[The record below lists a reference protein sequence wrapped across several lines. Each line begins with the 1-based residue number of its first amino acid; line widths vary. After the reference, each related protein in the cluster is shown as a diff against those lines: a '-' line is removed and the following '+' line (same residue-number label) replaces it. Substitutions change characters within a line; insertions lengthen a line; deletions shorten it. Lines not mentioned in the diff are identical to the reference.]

1 MKKIL
6 APLVALAFGL
16 GAISAFA
23 ADAPAKEEN
32 AATKADKKP
41 APKKAKRTAKKR
53 SAAKA
58 KKAQA
63 PAADAASK

>member
-23 ADAPAKEEN
+23 ADAPAKEDN
-32 AATKADKKP
+32 AATANKKP
-41 APKKAKRTAKKR
+41 APKKAKRASKKR
-53 SAAKA
+53 SAAKS

-63 PAADAASK
+63 PAADSASK